1 MSLIR
6 CPECKQPMSDTLSVR
21 LHCGYNLSDE
31 GKVKAYGES
40 IVNPIDM
47 NEAETKVGLITLL
60 VVFDIIITLGVVF
73 SVMMSTI

>member
-6 CPECKQPMSDTLSVR
+6 CPECKQAMSDTLSVR

-31 GKVKAYGES
+31 EKVKAYGES